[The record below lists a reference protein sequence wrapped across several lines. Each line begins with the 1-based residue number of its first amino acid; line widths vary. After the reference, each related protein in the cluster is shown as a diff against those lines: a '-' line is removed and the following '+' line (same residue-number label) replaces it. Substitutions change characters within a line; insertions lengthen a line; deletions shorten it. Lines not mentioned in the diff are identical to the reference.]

1 METVLVTGGCGFIGS
16 HIVDLLIDQG
26 FEVIV
31 VDNLRT
37 GNINNID
44 ISKVKFYEMSIL
56 DKKLTG
62 IFAKHKPQYVIHQA
76 AQVSVSESVVDIMQ
90 DEEINIRGSLNVI
103 ENAVKHNVRK
113 LIFASSAAVY
123 GTPNYLPVDIH
134 HEVEPLAPYGVS
146 KYAVERYL
154 RMFKKL
160 HGMDYT
166 ILRYANVYG
175 PRQDAKGEGGVVAI
189 FADKISSQEELTID
203 GDGEQTRD
211 FVYVKDV
218 AQANVKALK
227 SGDNRIL
234 NVSREEKV
242 SVNELYKIMAELSS
256 YSKEPIYGPERKGD
270 IKHSILSNG
279 ETIKELNWKPEVDL
293 RTGLEYTLE
302 SIKRS

>member
-1 METVLVTGGCGFIGS
+1 MEKVLVTGGCGFIGS

-26 FEVIV
+26 YEVIV

-37 GNINNID
+37 GNINNINVN
-44 ISKVKFYEMSIL
+44 KVKFYEMSIL
-56 DKKLTG
+56 DEKLTEV
-62 IFAKHKPQYVIHQA
+62 FEKHQPHYVIHQA
-76 AQVSVSESVVDIMQ
+76 AQVSVSESIVDIMQ

-103 ENAVKHNVRK
+103 ENAVKYNAQKV
-113 LIFASSAAVY
+113 IFASSAAVY
-123 GTPNYLPVDIH
+123 GTPEYLPVDTNH
-134 HEVEPLAPYGVS
+134 VVEPLAPYGVS
-146 KYAVERYL
+146 KYTVERYL

-160 HGMDYT
+160 HGLDYT

-189 FADKISSQEELTID
+189 FADKITTQEELTID

-211 FVYVKDV
+211 FVYVTDV
-218 AQANVKALK
+218 AKANVKALK

-256 YSKEPIYGPERKGD
+256 YSKEPNYGPERKGD

-279 ETIKELNWKPEVDL
+279 ETIKELNWKPDVEL
-293 RTGLEYTLE
+293 PAGLKHTLE
-302 SIKRS
+302 SIKTS

>member
-26 FEVIV
+26 YEVIV

-37 GNINNID
+37 GNIDNID
-44 ISKVKFYEMSIL
+44 INKVKFYEISIL
-56 DKKLTG
+56 DNQLSE

-76 AQVSVSESVVDIMQ
+76 AQVSVSESVVDMMQ

-103 ENAVKHNVRK
+103 ENAVKYNIK
-113 LIFASSAAVY
+113 KIIFASSAAVY
-123 GTPNYLPVDIH
+123 GTPEYLPVDTNH
-134 HEVEPLAPYGVS
+134 GVEPLAPYGVS

-160 HGMDYT
+160 HGLDYT

-189 FADKISSQEELTID
+189 FADKITSQEELTID

-211 FVYVKDV
+211 FVYVTDV
-218 AQANVKALK
+218 AKANVKALK

-256 YSKEPIYGPERKGD
+256 YSKEPNYGPERKGD

-279 ETIKELNWKPEVDL
+279 ETIKELNWKPEMEL
-293 RTGLEYTLE
+293 PTGLKYTLE
-302 SIKRS
+302 SIKTS